1 MLTHPFRSKIMP
13 YRSEGHYI
21 LIDAGESS
29 EGSYDDDDLKL
40 CRTGSVGSSGKFAGL
55 KTERATQA

>member
-1 MLTHPFRSKIMP
+1 MP

>member
-1 MLTHPFRSKIMP
+1 MP

-21 LIDAGESS
+21 LIDADESS
-29 EGSYDDDDLKL
+29 EESYDDNLKL

-55 KTERATQA
+55 KTEWATQA